1 MRKKSQLNPIPK
13 YFTID
18 RCSKKE
24 TESRVTISFLSVSR
38 ISSRGIKTPLFA
50 RRGLDD
56 SKVVYIHLSRFN
68 AAQPTFS
75 PSSCIVRNV

>member
-24 TESRVTISFLSVSR
+24 TIAISFLSVSR